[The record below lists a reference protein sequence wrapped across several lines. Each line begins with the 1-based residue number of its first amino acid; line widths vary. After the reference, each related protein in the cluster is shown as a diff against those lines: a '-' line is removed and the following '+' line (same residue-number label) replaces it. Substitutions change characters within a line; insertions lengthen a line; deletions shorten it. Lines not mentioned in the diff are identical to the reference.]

1 MSSKIVRFSNLA
13 ERIHNQ
19 YLRLADEGV
28 SDPHQIFNQMMPFMP
43 ELHELWTNT
52 TDYELAALSTKY
64 PSFMK
69 FCLIVEELTAMEAA
83 KKTRDYDGQ
92 QKFSEQQK
100 ASMQEIL
107 VAAAH
112 IQEELLKLKQQSDK
126 TDLPTLDDYK
136 NSLDAWMSRATL
148 FKNQLSRG
156 EASEY
161 TIKTV
166 DAVISE
172 NYTRTKSLLDTLGK
186 VE

>member
-83 KKTRDYDGQ
+83 KRPGTMTDSKNLASNKKHQ
-92 QKFSEQQK
+92 CKKF
-100 ASMQEIL
+100 
-107 VAAAH
+107 
-112 IQEELLKLKQQSDK
+112 
-126 TDLPTLDDYK
+126 
-136 NSLDAWMSRATL
+136 
-148 FKNQLSRG
+148 
-156 EASEY
+156 
-161 TIKTV
+161 
-166 DAVISE
+166 
-172 NYTRTKSLLDTLGK
+172 
-186 VE
+186 